1 MEFCGIDSLL
11 AEVKTGTVDAF
22 HRDGLLVIALPKVEK
37 ISPKEI
43 SVGVQ

>member
-11 AEVKTGTVDAF
+11 AEVKTGAVNASY
-22 HRDGLLVIALPKVEK
+22 RDGLLVIALPKVEK

-43 SVGVQ
+43 SVGVE